1 MTVGLEKVT
10 KVSDAVK
17 EVTKED
23 KPSKYSIIFHDDDI
37 TTKPFV
43 VGVLKNHFQMGDSQA
58 KTIMLQ
64 VHTKGIAK
72 VCILPSK
79 DHAETKA
86 CVIMSEAREKGFP
99 FQVSFEKED

>member
-1 MTVGLEKVT
+1 
-10 KVSDAVK
+10 
-17 EVTKED
+17 
-23 KPSKYSIIFHDDDI
+23 
-37 TTKPFV
+37 
-43 VGVLKNHFQMGDSQA
+43 
-58 KTIMLQ
+58 MLQ